1 MVKEQLLLV
10 NKASDPVVVPL
21 MSVVIDVDAVSDEAA
36 AMRHLEASNPAIMVV
51 LGGDMRA
58 PRAFATYKVN
68 LSSPQI
74 CYYRDS
80 FFLHGGPMQKIS
92 SCFNR

>member
-1 MVKEQLLLV
+1 MVKEQLLV
-10 NKASDPVVVPL
+10 CKVPDPVIVPL

-58 PRAFATYKVN
+58 PRAFATYKVS
-68 LSSPQI
+68 L
-74 CYYRDS
+74 YR
-80 FFLHGGPMQKIS
+80 GPW
-92 SCFNR
+92 F

>member
-1 MVKEQLLLV
+1 MVKEQLLV
-10 NKASDPVVVPL
+10 CKVPDPVIVPL

-58 PRAFATYKVN
+58 PRAFATYKA
-68 LSSPQI
+68 S
-74 CYYRDS
+74 
-80 FFLHGGPMQKIS
+80 
-92 SCFNR
+92 

>member
-1 MVKEQLLLV
+1 MVKEQLLV
-10 NKASDPVVVPL
+10 NKAHFVVPL

-58 PRAFATYKVN
+58 PRAFATYKVS
-68 LSSPQI
+68 L
-74 CYYRDS
+74 YRL
-80 FFLHGGPMQKIS
+80 F
-92 SCFNR
+92 

>member
-1 MVKEQLLLV
+1 MLHLVIIIHNSRQVHDFMVKEQLLLV

-58 PRAFATYKVN
+58 PRAFATYKVS
-68 LSSPQI
+68 LL
-74 CYYRDS
+74 YR
-80 FFLHGGPMQKIS
+80 GPWI
-92 SCFNR
+92 